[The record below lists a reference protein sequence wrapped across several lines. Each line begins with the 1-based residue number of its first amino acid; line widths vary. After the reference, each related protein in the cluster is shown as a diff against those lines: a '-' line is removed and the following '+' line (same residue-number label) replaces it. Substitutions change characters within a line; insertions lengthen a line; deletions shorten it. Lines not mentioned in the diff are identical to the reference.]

1 MKDGPVLPVLCEMPP
16 TIVEEGE
23 KSMSDLKSLTPDET
37 LDTLGRVCPYPLLLT
52 KKKMEKLESGKLLK
66 VICDAPASAE
76 DTIPRFAEKEGYVF
90 ESVKVEDKG
99 YWELLLQKK

>member
-1 MKDGPVLPVLCEMPP
+1 
-16 TIVEEGE
+16 
-23 KSMSDLKSLTPDET
+23 MSDLKSQTPDET

-52 KKKMEKLESGKLLK
+52 KKKVEKMDAGKLLK

-76 DTIPRFAEKEGYVF
+76 DTIPRFAEKEGISF

-99 YWELLLQKK
+99 YWELYLKK

>member
-1 MKDGPVLPVLCEMPP
+1 
-16 TIVEEGE
+16 
-23 KSMSDLKSLTPDET
+23 MSDLKSQTPDET

-52 KKKMEKLESGKLLK
+52 KKKIEKMDAGKLLK

-76 DTIPRFAEKEGYVF
+76 DTIPRFAEKEGISF

-99 YWELLLQKK
+99 YWELYLKK